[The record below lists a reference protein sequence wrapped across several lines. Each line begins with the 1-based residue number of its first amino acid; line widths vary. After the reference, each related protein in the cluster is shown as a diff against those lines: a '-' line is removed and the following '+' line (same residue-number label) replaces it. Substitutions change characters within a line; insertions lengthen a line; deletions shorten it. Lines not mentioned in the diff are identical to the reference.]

1 MSRIEEEIRA
11 TGLAQVIVIL
21 KKPQVRRAALERGAV
36 GEVAAQ
42 PDLAG
47 VSTALE
53 KYFTASQFSHEGALA
68 EAMQPAPACRSPRGP

>member
-53 KYFTASQFSHEGALA
+53 KYFTASQFSHNTVELGASVHWFQSA
-68 EAMQPAPACRSPRGP
+68 SST